1 MNTSVILPYAVLP
14 PGTLCADLEHPQMAA
29 IELGILLGLRVQQDF
44 PNLARDYRSDQTLSM
59 LVTSYGIMH
68 KYNVGFAVAESSLVR
83 ALHGYAGHLNAIALQ
98 SYPGVIPADEL
109 KEIGERHNRETGK
122 AVGDEMHR
130 LGLGIHALS
139 KAQKIL
145 IRLVSSVGSGFMPY
159 SQREIDF
166 IEELAAKPEY
176 RKGSLV
182 KVFEIC
188 FEVNLRFHAG
198 KEIRFPKSITKIRLR
213 QKQKKE
219 NQEKVDSHQM
229 KI

>member
-44 PNLARDYRSDQTLSM
+44 PNLANDYRSGQTLSM

-109 KEIGERHNRETGK
+109 KEIGDWHNRETGK
-122 AVGDEMHR
+122 IVGDEMLR
-130 LGLGIHALS
+130 LGLGIHGLS
-139 KAQKIL
+139 KAHKELYRL
-145 IRLVSSVGSGFMPY
+145 ISVIASGFVPY

-166 IEELAAKPEY
+166 IEELATKPEY

-188 FEVNLRFHAG
+188 FEVNLKFHSG
-198 KEIRFPKSITKIRLR
+198 REVRFPKSITKIRLR
-213 QKQKKE
+213 QRQRKEAQKK
-219 NQEKVDSHQM
+219 NDSH
-229 KI
+229 